1 MLLQIRHTALL
12 LTILLCTGCHAHS
25 QFDLTLRPHSESLPA
40 PQTGPLAEANRELLA
55 GHQGETGLYLLRD
68 GLSAFV
74 ARVAMIEAARSSL
87 DLQYYIFSSDVSG
100 SLIIS
105 KLLEAADRGVRVRL
119 LVDDIGTPI
128 DNPQVSTLAQ
138 HPNIAIRIFN
148 PVAGRAGFS
157 RSLQLAFGFS
167 RTNHRMHNK
176 LMLADHSVL
185 LTGGRNV
192 ADEYFSNT
200 EVDFQD
206 IDIIAMGDVVREGA
220 ASFDQY
226 WNSPV
231 SVPASDLL
239 DADDSDL
246 NLGELRAVLADLL
259 HSQRD
264 SEFALALA
272 DSMLGQAILSGE
284 IPLAWGEAHFHA
296 DPPSKAYA
304 RDDTPEEDYLGNVLR
319 NELDSSN
326 GRAWLTSA
334 YFIPGDKGVDYLAS
348 LVDRGMDV
356 RILTNSLSTTDVAV
370 VHSGYSRYRRPL
382 LEQQIKLWEL
392 RSEAGQQQRIHW
404 FKGSSRA
411 SLHAKTFVFDD
422 DRTFIGSINL
432 DGRSLIQNTEVGLLI
447 HSAAINQQLSQVF
460 EDWIQASSAWQL
472 SLDDKGDLQWKAANG
487 NQPIRIDHDPET
499 SAWQRFK
506 VWSLSLLPIESQI

>member
-1 MLLQIRHTALL
+1 MPLQIRHSLALIL
-12 LTILLCTGCHAHS
+12 VLLCTGCHSHG
-25 QFDLTLRPHSESLPA
+25 QFDMASRLQSDSLPA
-40 PQTGPLAEANRELLA
+40 PQTGPLADATQALLA
-55 GHQGETGLYLLRD
+55 GHQNETGLYLLRD

-128 DNPQVSTLAQ
+128 SNPLVSTLAQ
-138 HPNIAIRIFN
+138 HDNISIRIFN
-148 PVAGRAGFS
+148 PVAGRAGVS

-176 LMLADHSVL
+176 LMLADHTLL

-192 ADEYFSNT
+192 ADEYFANN

-206 IDIIAMGDVVREGA
+206 IDVIAIGDVVSDGS
-220 ASFDQY
+220 ASFDEY

-231 SVPASDLL
+231 SVPASTLL
-239 DADDSDL
+239 DADDADM
-246 NLGELRAVLADLL
+246 ELPALRRALADFL
-259 HSQRD
+259 HEQRD
-264 SEFALALA
+264 SEFARALA
-272 DSMLGQAILSGE
+272 DSTLGQALLSGE
-284 IPLAWGEAHFHA
+284 IPLAWGDASFHA

-304 RDDTPEEDYLGNVLR
+304 RDETPQADYLGNVLR
-319 NELDSSN
+319 DQLNTSD

-334 YFIPGDKGVDYLAS
+334 YFIPGEQGVDYLAS
-348 LVDRGMDV
+348 LAQKGMDV

-370 VHSGYSRYRRPL
+370 VHSGYSRYRQPL
-382 LEQQIKLWEL
+382 LEQEVKLWEL

-447 HSAAINQQLSQVF
+447 HSHAINQQLSQVF
-460 EDWIQASSAWQL
+460 EDWIHGESAWQL
-472 SLDDKGDLQWKAANG
+472 SLDNEGNLLWQGVNGDQTIEL
-487 NQPIRIDHDPET
+487 DHDPET
-499 SAWQRFK
+499 SSWQRFK
-506 VWSLSLLPIESQI
+506 VWALSLLPIESQI